1 VGGVTRARWTA
12 ARRSAPTRV
21 RELWRRRE
29 LLRALVIRNLK
40 VKYQRS
46 ALGFVWTVLNPL
58 LVVGVLVLVFG
69 HVIRVAVPHYW
80 AFVLSGYFVW
90 NFVQQSLALSTYVIA
105 EHAGMRRS
113 VRFPIEAPILAALA
127 SRLIEFVGELALVAL
142 ALAIWHHAAVPPSFA
157 LLPILVI
164 AQLLLVLA
172 LVLPLSALAVHYRD
186 LQHALPIVLAVLFYI
201 SPVFYPAAMVPEGLR
216 SAYLANP
223 LAPLLTLY
231 HVVLFEGAIPPLPLL
246 GGVLAGSALA
256 TALGYVVFSRSEARL
271 AEIG

>member
-1 VGGVTRARWTA
+1 MTRARWTA